1 MAMRLGVTGAL
12 LDDGLGILHVVEG
25 PSKAVDQ
32 FMAFVSHYNGLNST
46 RVLHE
51 GKRSSR
57 MFEGIALGY
66 NFDAAW
72 RERISALVKGGP
84 AYRSDVREFCVVLL
98 EQVGGDTRLAT
109 F

>member
-1 MAMRLGVTGAL
+1 MLFEDIKLVVYVSKSTRGRWPPGPAFVKGARPMAIRLGVTGAL

-25 PSKAVDQ
+25 ASKAVDQ

-57 MFEGIALGY
+57 MFKGIAMT
-66 NFDAAW
+66 
-72 RERISALVKGGP
+72 KG
-84 AYRSDVREFCVVLL
+84 
-98 EQVGGDTRLAT
+98 
-109 F
+109 